1 MVVTWAGVAVAELEE
16 KWTEKEEKY
25 ILDAEVTGLA

>member
-16 KWTEKEEKY
+16 KWTEKEKY